1 MSIRLIIFLAASL
14 LLTCES
20 CFHWL
25 VPIPALSAS
34 GDDSIT
40 GKIVVLADGLERPL
54 CQRGINHRDL
64 PLSDFS
70 PYLKQALIASEDSR
84 FDWHLGL
91 DPIGLVS
98 AIATLGKRG
107 GSTISQQVARTASGI
122 RTGGDKSIPAKLK
135 EIVYAVQL
143 ELFYNKDEILRTY
156 LNRVYLGHSV
166 TSNIGFEAA
175 SQSYFGKSAIFLD
188 PAEAASLVSILP
200 APNNYKYFGDN
211 IIVKNK
217 EGREISKSENV
228 KNRRDSIVGKMSNL
242 GFIDANTK
250 SKAQQSAINVF
261 NNKVDSKDVPNS
273 KAVSTDFC
281 DYIVNDE
288 LPAHFGNKI
297 SANQSLIIETTIDI
311 NAQQKAE
318 RALDLSI
325 DLNGEQIG
333 YSQGAILSLKLNSGE
348 IVSMVGGKGGI
359 NRVTQSY
366 LQPGSTFKIFNYI
379 AALEKRIS
387 LDRKFSCEAF
397 KWGITY
403 KPCERSPNAAEIS
416 LRDGLILSEN
426 VISLRLAEKVGLEK
440 VIETADNLGVKFKG
454 KILPKDRVK
463 LEEKIKQINK
473 VYEEK
478 QRKILESKIEGDQ
491 LKQETDKLASQRKN
505 EIDKAET
512 LSRTP
517 YTKLDEKNISPGLV
531 LGEKEVRLF
540 DLTPVYATIGN
551 RGIRNKPHGIR
562 RIRDARNCVN
572 PLNIDTCYI
581 LYDNNNKIQN
591 PNSSQEKIAP
601 TIAAQLDDTLHQ
613 AVNRGTGKRAYFEG
627 SQAAGK
633 TGTTDNGK
641 DMWFIG
647 YSRNKCLATGI
658 WLGNDNDKGDKTKK
672 EERNSGLSAEL
683 WKNYMQK
690 LPNKDNCK

>member
-1 MSIRLIIFLAASL
+1 MMPIRLIVFFAASL
-14 LLTCES
+14 LLTGES

-34 GDDSIT
+34 GDDSMT
-40 GKIVVLADGLERPL
+40 GKIVVLADGLEQPL

-107 GSTISQQVARTASGI
+107 GSTISQQVARTASGV

-135 EIVYAVQL
+135 EMVYAVQL

-166 TSNIGFEAA
+166 TSNIGFGAA
-175 SQSYFGKSAIFLD
+175 SQSYFGKPVIFLD

-217 EGREISKSENV
+217 EGKEISKSENV
-228 KNRRDSIVGKMSNL
+228 KNRRDSIIGKMANF
-242 GFIDANTK
+242 GFIDTNTK
-250 SKAQQSAINVF
+250 SKAQQSGINVF
-261 NNKVDSKDVPNS
+261 KDKPELKDIPNS

-281 DYIVNDE
+281 NYIINDE
-288 LPAHFGNKI
+288 LPARLGKKI
-297 SANQSLIIETTIDI
+297 SVSQSLIVETTIDI
-311 NAQQKAE
+311 QAQQQAE
-318 RALDLSI
+318 TALNRSI
-325 DLNGEQIG
+325 DLNGEKIG

-359 NRVTQSY
+359 NRTTQSY

-379 AALEKRIS
+379 AALEKGIS
-387 LDRKFSCEAF
+387 LDRKFSCDAL

-403 KPCERSPNAAEIS
+403 KPCERSPSAAEIS

-426 VISLRLAEKVGLEK
+426 VISLRLAQKVGLKK
-440 VIETADNLGVKFKG
+440 VIETADNLGVNFKD
-454 KILPKDRVK
+454 KILPDDRVK
-463 LEEKIKQINK
+463 LDEKIKEINK

-478 QRKILESKIEGDQ
+478 QRKIVESKIEGDQ
-491 LKQETDKLASQRKN
+491 LEAEIAKLALQRKN

-512 LSRTP
+512 SLGTP
-517 YTKLDEKNISPGLV
+517 YTKLEAKNISPGLV

-562 RIRDARNCVN
+562 RIRNARNCAN
-572 PLNIDTCYI
+572 PLNIDTCEI
-581 LYDNNNKIQN
+581 LYDSNSKIQN
-591 PNSSQEKIAP
+591 PNSSKEKISP

-613 AVNRGTGKRAYFEG
+613 AVNRGTGKLAYFEG

-633 TGTTDNGK
+633 TGTTNEGK

-658 WLGNDNDKGDKTKK
+658 WLGNDKPKPTKGD
-672 EERNSGLSAEL
+672 SSLSAEL

-690 LPNKDNCK
+690 LPSKDNCK